1 MSKAHMAHLSAVLA
15 SGAISLPLLASTGP
29 AFATGPRNTPPIG
42 AQLTGPKGP
51 GTVARESFGS
61 LAAISDASHFYGT
74 LSSTPQ
80 AFSVSKNTTL
90 TNVSESPSNVTYGNE
105 SASVFSVTVTS
116 HYGVAVPEGE
126 KATVHAGPVV
136 CTVKLKG
143 DKGTCRVSRSALL
156 VGIYPVSATY
166 GGDAELSGSSGT
178 SASKLTV
185 GKDATH
191 TTVSKSPSGLTH
203 RNESV
208 FSVTVTTHYGE
219 PVPNGEK
226 VAVHVGQSTCTALLK
241 GGKGTCEI
249 SNTAESV
256 GSYLVS
262 ATYGGDANLSG
273 SSGSSLSKLT
283 V

>member
-1 MSKAHMAHLSAVLA
+1 
-15 SGAISLPLLASTGP
+15 
-29 AFATGPRNTPPIG
+29 
-42 AQLTGPKGP
+42 
-51 GTVARESFGS
+51 
-61 LAAISDASHFYGT
+61 LAAISDTGHFYGT

-80 AFSVSKNTTL
+80 DFSVSKNTTL
-90 TNVSESPSNVTYGNE
+90 TNVSESPSNITYGNE

-116 HYGVAVPEGE
+116 HYGVAVPVGE
-126 KATVHAGPVV
+126 KVTVHVGPVV

-143 DKGTCRVSRSALL
+143 GKGTCRISKSALS
-156 VGIYPVSATY
+156 VGIYLVSAAY
-166 GGDAELSGSSGT
+166 DGDAELSGSSGS

-185 GKDATH
+185 GKDTTH
-191 TTVSKSPSGLTH
+191 TMVSKSPSGLTH

-226 VAVHVGQSTCTALLK
+226 VTVHVGQSACTALLK
-241 GGKGTCEI
+241 GGKGTCGI

-256 GSYLVS
+256 GSSLVS
-262 ATYGGDANLSG
+262 ASYGGDANLSG